1 MARLN
6 SDEIRSFLATVRL
19 GGLNKAAVSLNIS
32 QPAVTARIKKLELS
46 LGKLLFERTQSGMRL
61 TSDGE
66 IFYVYAERFEHLSE
80 LVEEH
85 VIADCTLEGFL
96 RIGASETVTQCWL
109 PDFVSR
115 LHQRFPKL
123 RIEIDVDISVN
134 LRAALLNYEIDLAF
148 LLGPI
153 SEHRVDNIE
162 LPPFELG
169 WYRSVQDERPGA
181 SEASW
186 LKRPVITYG
195 RQTQPYR
202 VLKERLLEHV
212 GPDISMFPSSSLS
225 ACFRLVEAGI
235 GVAALP
241 ETLARPYLEKGT
253 ICTFNP
259 GWKAPALCFTASYIG
274 DPKRH
279 LVEQA
284 ARLSREAAIAYV
296 DIKNPDTKGEK

>member
-1 MARLN
+1 MARFN

-19 GGLNKAAVSLNIS
+19 GGLNKAAVSLGLS

-46 LGKLLFERTQSGMRL
+46 LGKLLFERTKNGMRL
-61 TSDGE
+61 TNDGE
-66 IFYVYAERFEHLSE
+66 IFLVYAERFEHLSE
-80 LVEEH
+80 LVEKN
-85 VIADCTLEGFL
+85 VIDDGAIKGIL
-96 RIGASETVTQCWL
+96 RIGASETITQCWL

-123 RIEIDVDISVN
+123 RIELDVDISVN

-148 LLGPI
+148 LIGPI
-153 SEHRVDNIE
+153 SEHRVDNIP

-169 WYRSVQDERPGA
+169 WYRSAQEEGPDQDEA
-181 SEASW
+181 SY

-202 VLKERLLEHV
+202 ALKERLLERV
-212 GPDISMFPSSSLS
+212 GPEVSLFPSSSLS

-241 ETLARPYLEKGT
+241 NSLARPYLQKGT
-253 ICTFNP
+253 ICEFNP
-259 GWKAPALCFTASYIG
+259 GWQPPPLRFTASYIG

-279 LVEQA
+279 IVEQA
-284 ARLSREAAIAYV
+284 AQLSRDAARAYS
-296 DIKNPDTKGEK
+296 DIQNSDNSTEK